1 MDSLINRGEVKEFCD
16 DLNSYLKTR
25 YNYKKNHAKVE
36 CFGEVVAALGLLKFG
51 LYLRFK
57 PNYKPWPANTLVIA
71 RVSFQQ
77 TRVGN
82 GKDFI
87 KFICEK
93 ADKFNFENIA
103 IEYTNESSMNFAMKY
118 GFLKLGHENNWC
130 GSINHI
136 RNKINR
142 VE

>member
-1 MDSLINRGEVKEFCD
+1 MDSLINRDEVKEFCD

-25 YNYKKNHAKVE
+25 YHYKKNHAKVE
-36 CFGEVVAALGLLKFG
+36 CLGAVVAALGLIKFG

-87 KFICEK
+87 NFICEK

-103 IEYTNESSMNFAMKY
+103 IEYANESSRNFAMKY
-118 GFLKLGHENNWC
+118 GFIKLDHENNWC
-130 GSINHI
+130 GSVLQI
-136 RNKINR
+136 RKKL
-142 VE
+142 